1 MDWAGGRPA
10 DCRPEQLATMGQRQA
25 EAAVS
30 RSCERG
36 TALLLVPVGVL
47 IVTLLASITIDSA
60 AAFVA
65 QREAASA
72 ASSLANDL
80 VTLAVDESALRR
92 QGVYRLDPS
101 RLRHLRAWAQRTTS
115 DRVSAVFE
123 PGSITVTVSQAGP
136 AAVHVSVSGSARR
149 IIGLIGSVQGSATR
163 RIEAETTGRIR
174 LSG

>member
-1 MDWAGGRPA
+1 MTVQRDT
-10 DCRPEQLATMGQRQA
+10 ATA
-25 EAAVS
+25 IS
-30 RSCERG
+30 SSCERG

-47 IVTLLASITIDSA
+47 IVTLLASITVDSA

-101 RLRHLRAWAQRTTS
+101 RLRHLRSWAQRAAA

-123 PGSITVTVSQAGP
+123 PGSIAVTVSPAGP
-136 AAVHVSVSGSARR
+136 ASVRVAVTGSARR
-149 IIGLIGSVQGSATR
+149 IIGLIGSVRGAATR
-163 RIEAETTGRIR
+163 RIEAEATGRVH
-174 LSG
+174 LSR

>member
-1 MDWAGGRPA
+1 MGRRETA
-10 DCRPEQLATMGQRQA
+10 ATLR
-25 EAAVS
+25 S
-30 RSCERG
+30 SCERG

-47 IVTLLASITIDSA
+47 IVTLLASITVDSA

-65 QREAASA
+65 QREATSA
-72 ASSLANDL
+72 ASSIANDL
-80 VTLAVDESALRR
+80 VTLAVDESVLRS
-92 QGVYRLDPS
+92 QGLYRLDPS
-101 RLRHLRAWAQRTTS
+101 RLRHLRAWAQRTIS

-136 AAVHVSVSGSARR
+136 AAVRVSVSGSARR

>member
-1 MDWAGGRPA
+1 
-10 DCRPEQLATMGQRQA
+10 MGQR
-25 EAAVS
+25 ESAATVGS
-30 RSCERG
+30 ICERG

-47 IVTLLASITIDSA
+47 IVTLLASITVDSA

-80 VTLAVDESALRR
+80 VTLAVDESALRLH
-92 QGVYRLDPS
+92 GMYRLDPS
-101 RLRHLRAWAQRTTS
+101 RLRQLRAWAQRTAS

-123 PGSITVTVSQAGP
+123 PGSISVTVSSAGP
-136 AAVHVSVSGSARR
+136 AAVRVSVSGSARR
-149 IIGLIGSVQGSATR
+149 IIGLIGGVRGAATR
-163 RIEAETTGRIR
+163 RIEAEATGRVQ